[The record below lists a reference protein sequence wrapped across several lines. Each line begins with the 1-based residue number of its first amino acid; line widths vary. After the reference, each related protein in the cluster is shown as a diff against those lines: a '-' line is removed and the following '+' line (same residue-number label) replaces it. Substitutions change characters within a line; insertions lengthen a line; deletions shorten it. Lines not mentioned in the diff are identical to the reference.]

1 MSKNRDKAIELANR
15 YKEIE
20 KEVADIRERYSKKN
34 DKRILISDCLKEA
47 AVIANRLRML
57 GYSLPELIRKRQ
69 ERENDNQNHG

>member
-1 MSKNRDKAIELANR
+1 MSSRRDKAIELANQ
-15 YKEIE
+15 YKKIEAEIAE
-20 KEVADIRERYSKKN
+20 IRETVPKCRQPE
-34 DKRILISDCLKEA
+34 RIGKLLKET